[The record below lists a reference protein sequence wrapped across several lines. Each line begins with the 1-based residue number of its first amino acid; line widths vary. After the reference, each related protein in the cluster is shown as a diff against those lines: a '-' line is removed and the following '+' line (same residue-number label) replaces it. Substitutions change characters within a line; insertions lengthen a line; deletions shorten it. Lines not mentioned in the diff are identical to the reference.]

1 MTFTLF
7 SISHIRFILPT
18 LLVIFSTVASA
29 QNILTI
35 TVSDAHTG
43 EPLPGASGIMRGTD
57 NGASANSNGLLR
69 IENIPDGRH
78 TVELSFVG
86 YENVRLNL
94 VFPLTD
100 PSPVQVRL
108 TPEEEELEEIVITS
122 TRSSRTIVDIPTRV
136 EFIAGEELDEKAN
149 MKPGD
154 IRMLL
159 SESTGIQTQQ
169 TSATSANA
177 SIRIQGLDGRYTQI
191 LKDGFPL
198 YAGFSGGL
206 GLLQTPPLDLQQ
218 VEVIKGSTSTLYGGG
233 AIAGLVNLVS
243 RTPSDERELRFL
255 INGTSARGL
264 DLSGF
269 YGKQFGA
276 AGITVFASRN
286 STRAYDPADIGLSA
300 IPKVKRYTLNP
311 RVFLNVGDNTSLNA
325 GVNLTTEDRIGGD
338 MSLINGSAGGQA
350 RYYEEN
356 NSNRISTQ
364 FALTHNLNDHSA
376 IHIKNSFNHFD
387 RELNIPGYSFDGL
400 QKSTFTELNYAT
412 GTEDT
417 EWIAGLNL
425 WTDQFTEE
433 GISEGGRDYS
443 QTTWGAF
450 IQNTHSFTELAIL
463 ETGLR
468 SDYVVDYGWV
478 LLPRISFLYKASPV
492 LSTRVG
498 GGFGYK
504 TPTIFTED
512 TERLHFRNVL
522 PVSSDGNTLEK
533 SYGANWDINYRA
545 SIGSAGISIN
555 HLFFYTYLDNPLT
568 LTQTGNDLRLVNLD
582 GFTDSKGTETN
593 VKIELGDFKLF
604 LGYTFTDTRIH
615 KGSNSTQNPLTPRH
629 RMNNV
634 LMYEVEEQW
643 KIGLEAYYF
652 GRQRL
657 SDNAYGK
664 DYWICGF
671 MVERLWEHFSLFIN
685 FENFL
690 DSRQTRFDSIYTGT
704 LSDPVFREI
713 YAPVDGFVINGGL
726 KLDL

>member
-1 MTFTLF
+1 MSF
-7 SISHIRFILPT
+7 IRLLLPT
-18 LLVIFSTVASA
+18 LLVMVAVTVSA
-29 QNILTI
+29 QNSLSA
-35 TVSDAHTG
+35 TVSDAQTG
-43 EPLPGASGIMRGTD
+43 EPLPGATGIVRGTD
-57 NGASANSNGLLR
+57 RGASADENGLLR
-69 IENIPDGRH
+69 IENIPDGRY
-78 TVELSFVG
+78 TIEFSFVG
-86 YENVRLNL
+86 YENLRMNIA
-94 VFPLTD
+94 FPLTD
-100 PSPVQVRL
+100 ASPIQVQL
-108 TPEEEELEEIVITS
+108 ATEEEELEEIVITS
-122 TRSSRTIVDIPTRV
+122 TRSSRTIADIPTRV

-154 IRMLL
+154 LRMLL

-206 GLLQTPPLDLQQ
+206 GILQTPPLDLRQ

-243 RTPSDERELRFL
+243 RIPTEERELRFFF
-255 INGTSARGL
+255 NGTSARGL

-300 IPKVKRYTLNP
+300 IPKVERYTINP
-311 RVFLNVGDNTSLNA
+311 RLFLDIGENTSLNA
-325 GVNLTTEDRIGGD
+325 GVNITTEDRIGGD
-338 MSLINGSAGGQA
+338 MSYINDAAGQTSL
-350 RYYEEN
+350 YYEKN

-364 FALTHNLNDHSA
+364 FALTHNINEHSSVQ
-376 IHIKNSFNHFD
+376 IKNSFNHFD
-387 RELNIPGYSFDGL
+387 RELIIPAYTFDGL
-400 QKSTFTELNYAT
+400 QKSTFTELNYT
-412 GTEDT
+412 TETERT
-417 EWIAGLNL
+417 EWIGGLNL
-425 WTDQFTEE
+425 WTDQFTEM
-433 GISEGGRDYS
+433 GITDGGRDYS

-450 IQNTHSFTELAIL
+450 VQNTHSFTEKAIL

-468 SDYVVDYGWV
+468 GDYVVDYGWV
-478 LLPRISFLYKASPV
+478 LLPRLSFLYKVSPV

-504 TPTIFTED
+504 TPTIFTEE
-512 TERLHFRNVL
+512 TERLHFRSVL
-522 PVSSDGNTLEK
+522 PVSPEINTLEK
-533 SYGANWDINYRA
+533 SYGANWDINYRTA
-545 SIGSAGISIN
+545 VGPLEISIN

-568 LTQTGNDLRLVNLD
+568 LMQVNDDLRLTNMK

-593 VKIELGDFKLF
+593 VKAELGDFTLF
-604 LGYTFTDTRIH
+604 LGYTFTDTRVH
-615 KGSNSTQNPLTPRH
+615 SDNTSTQNPLTPRH

-643 KIGLEAYYF
+643 KVGLEAYYF

-657 SDNAYGK
+657 SDDAYGK
-664 DYWICGF
+664 EYWICGF
-671 MVERLWEHFSLFIN
+671 MIERLWEHFSVFIN

-690 DSRQTRFDSIYTGT
+690 DARQTRFDSIYTGT
-704 LSDPVFREI
+704 RSNPVFREI
-713 YAPVDGFVINGGL
+713 YAPVDGFVMNGGI